1 MVRLLIGVIGGL
13 SLSKW
18 IESKQE
24 NKLVSIGS
32 EILLFFVL
40 YKLLRRK

>member
-13 SLSKW
+13 SFSKW